1 MSPVPR
7 PTRAARGFT
16 LIEVVIV
23 VALVGIL
30 AAIAVPAYSAYATN
44 ARRTHARVLLVEAA
58 GEQVRFRSEFN
69 RYAADLAE
77 LGYLTAAIETPEG
90 GHYRVEVEPG
100 SVTAT
105 GFELVAT
112 PVAGRAQAGDAE
124 CPDLRITAT
133 GRRYSSSGSE
143 DCW

>member
-16 LIEVVIV
+16 LIEAVIV

-44 ARRTHARVLLVEAA
+44 ARRTHARALLVEAA

-69 RYAADLAE
+69 RYADDLAE
-77 LGYLTAAIETPEG
+77 LGYPAEVETPDG
-90 GHYRVEVEPG
+90 GHYRVEVAPG

-112 PVAGRAQAGDAE
+112 PVAGRAQANDTE

-133 GRRYSSSGSE
+133 GRRYSSSGSG